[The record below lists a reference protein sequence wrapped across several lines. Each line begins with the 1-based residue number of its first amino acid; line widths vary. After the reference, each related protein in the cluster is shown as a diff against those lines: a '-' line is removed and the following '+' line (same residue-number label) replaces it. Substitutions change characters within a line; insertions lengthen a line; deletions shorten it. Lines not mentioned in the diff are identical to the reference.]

1 MSIKAKSCF
10 EFTLQDLSKLPPKVY
25 SPPFATSHDTFWQLK
40 FKPTSQDYPE
50 HCSVYLVAL
59 PNQEEVNTTS
69 TWPNRAQYSAD
80 IYLKN
85 PRTFLIIK
93 KMSLDTSKFS
103 AIKPL
108 RGWNRFCKKSLLIY
122 DDLILGVEFDTTEFQ
137 PNDLKPSFPG
147 NGKPFPNDLL
157 QAWGEQLNKLETA
170 DVEFRVQGVSIYA
183 NTSILSKRSQYF
195 KRMFEGKWIESVA
208 YNNHKISQKQP
219 QLPRLKKLPITSP
232 HELQI
237 ILQQQSSKSPSIP
250 SLIPIS
256 TSAKHFSLHEL
267 PPIISSAS
275 TTASSSL
282 SSSSSQQQQP
292 QKAAEYNTITPSPSK
307 RKRLDEFGMND
318 MISAVN
324 ISLDDMKL
332 VQKTNEKIVIHV
344 MDFHPDTFI
353 EMLRYL
359 YTNQVAFGR
368 EDSHRS
374 AIDIYKIADK
384 YLIDTL
390 QQIAKVKLCKS
401 VNIENAAQFLFGT
414 AWQYE
419 ELKEHVMS
427 YVVQN
432 FKSVQKTRGWL
443 EITSIPGD
451 YPYFGDLLNEI
462 LRGVLTDG
470 DSEYSDS

>member
-108 RGWNRFCKKSLLIY
+108 RGMYRLRWNRFCKKSLMIY

-183 NTSILSKRSQYF
+183 NTSILSKRSQ
-195 KRMFEGKWIESVA
+195 
-208 YNNHKISQKQP
+208 
-219 QLPRLKKLPITSP
+219 
-232 HELQI
+232 
-237 ILQQQSSKSPSIP
+237 
-250 SLIPIS
+250 
-256 TSAKHFSLHEL
+256 
-267 PPIISSAS
+267 
-275 TTASSSL
+275 
-282 SSSSSQQQQP
+282 
-292 QKAAEYNTITPSPSK
+292 
-307 RKRLDEFGMND
+307 LDEFGTRDNMSTDILANT
-318 MISAVN
+318 
-324 ISLDDMKL
+324 LDDMKL

-344 MDFHPDTFI
+344 MDFHPNTFI

-419 ELKEHVMS
+419 ELKEHVMN

-432 FKSVQKTRGWL
+432 FRSVQKTRGWL
-443 EITSIPGD
+443 EITSNPGD